1 MTKRAKQNENYT
13 NQLVTIKNNDIIKKN
28 KNMKIQSPLKLIKKS
43 DSKPNIEDLK
53 KSSANL
59 LSRNFKNE

>member
-1 MTKRAKQNENYT
+1 
-13 NQLVTIKNNDIIKKN
+13 
-28 KNMKIQSPLKLIKKS
+28 MKIQSPLKLIKKS